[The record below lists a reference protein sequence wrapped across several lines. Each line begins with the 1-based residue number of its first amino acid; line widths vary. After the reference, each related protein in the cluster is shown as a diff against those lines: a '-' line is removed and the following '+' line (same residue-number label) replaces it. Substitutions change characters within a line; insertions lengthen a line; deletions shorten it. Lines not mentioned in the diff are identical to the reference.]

1 MIFLAVLI
9 YLIIH
14 LINDDSI
21 INSQCLFYN
30 SLHFKNLSYPYLN
43 VTMDGYQY
51 LLVKNKDILSSGNLH
66 KTRRLGSNIIIT
78 RNKWAL
84 YLVVN
89 PLHTSFLSTTTK
101 CKQKR
106 SHARISII
114 QICDIV
120 RNRL

>member
-1 MIFLAVLI
+1 MIFLAVF
-9 YLIIH
+9 LIIY

-21 INSQCLFYN
+21 INKLSLFYN
-30 SLHFKNLSYPYLN
+30 PVHFNNRSYPYLI
-43 VTMDGYQY
+43 VTIDRYQY

-78 RNKWAL
+78 RNKWVL

-106 SHARISII
+106 SHAMISII

>member
-1 MIFLAVLI
+1 MIYIILI
-9 YLIIH
+9 VYLV
-14 LINDDSI
+14 NDDSL
-21 INSQCLFYN
+21 INSLCLIFHPFHFEN
-30 SLHFKNLSYPYLN
+30 SSYPYLI
-43 VTMDGYQY
+43 VTIDGYQY

-84 YLVVN
+84 YIVVN